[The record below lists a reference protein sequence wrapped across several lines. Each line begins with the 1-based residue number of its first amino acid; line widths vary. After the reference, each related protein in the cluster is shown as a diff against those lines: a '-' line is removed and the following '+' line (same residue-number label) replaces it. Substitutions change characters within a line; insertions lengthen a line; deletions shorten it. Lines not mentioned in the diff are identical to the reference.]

1 MKKVC
6 FIAIALLC
14 SIAASA
20 QQFLSAK
27 EMLKMMSREYAAAC
41 QAMGRVPG
49 YKKLDLGNGTA
60 FYKNCTAE
68 VMSVGSNASQG
79 WVEISNAKVGQSTC
93 VSIYY
98 LPGDMDVYR
107 VETIVYG
114 KDAAQGWMSQLRD
127 MGFKT
132 AKTDSFGNDKEWQ
145 YKKIG
150 EDCVFTLHYSSRQNE
165 YNLKV
170 FNPNNR

>member
-41 QAMGRVPG
+41 QE
-49 YKKLDLGNGTA
+49 
-60 FYKNCTAE
+60 NCTAE

-165 YNLKV
+165 YNLIV